1 MHKSVTTLL
10 SRRELEALEYA
21 SKYKEAW
28 GKKASF
34 QKLARRGFVKRKAGS
49 DVHPSWAITAQ
60 GLHHLKGFPHMIKQ
74 TETTPSSLAK
84 ETTEA
89 IFDYDD
95 QIPASQ
101 NSMAYDYACIIQRA
115 LDKAFSEGFQ
125 KGQTYD
131 K

>member
-1 MHKSVTTLL
+1 MTT
-10 SRRELEALEYA
+10 
-21 SKYKEAW
+21 K
-28 GKKASF
+28 
-34 QKLARRGFVKRKAGS
+34 
-49 DVHPSWAITAQ
+49 
-60 GLHHLKGFPHMIKQ
+60 
-74 TETTPSSLAK
+74 TTPSNLAK

-115 LDKAFSEGFQ
+115 LDKSFSEGFQ

-131 K
+131 KPQTTPFKNDDLMYVRDAVHAFHRLADFDKDGNVDLSQLRDDEVVVYPGKIYRRLVK